1 LFIAARSI
9 QAQSAQA
16 RDGATAPHT
25 WIGAGL
31 GGGSLGVTKEI
42 SAWLIGDRVAVG
54 ARWSQ
59 TIRDWSGTGDE
70 HELTA
75 LVGIAVPVWRITAIP
90 TVGVARAAGC
100 YTLDE
105 FQSCNSLGV
114 EVAPAWG
121 LEADVPV
128 TRVLGIHVAGL
139 GVHGRRTH
147 YVGATVG
154 LSVGR
159 FP

>member
-1 LFIAARSI
+1 MH
-9 QAQSAQA
+9 AQSALA
-16 RDGATAPHT
+16 RDGGTAPHA

-31 GGGSLGVTKEI
+31 GGGTLGVTQEA
-42 SAWLIGDRVAVG
+42 SAWLSGDRVAMGV
-54 ARWSQ
+54 RWSQ

-75 LVGIAVPVWRITAIP
+75 LIGIPVPLWRLTLIP
-90 TVGVARAAGC
+90 AVGVGRAAGC

-105 FQSCNSLGV
+105 FESCNSLGV

-121 LEADVPV
+121 LDVNAPV
-128 TRVLGIHVAGL
+128 SRHIGIHVAAL
-139 GVHGRRTH
+139 GVAGRRAQ
-147 YVGATVG
+147 YVGYTAG

-159 FP
+159 LP